1 MNLQEDHPEL
11 KGNWWDP
18 RKPTEK
24 WHGTLMLK
32 AGQPAAL
39 NLIQYGEGKLQAS
52 VDNPFE
58 GCGLIHGTTGE
69 GKAVT
74 LSQCFASSHSRSFG
88 SEEVEVTAYQAVFGA
103 HLSIKE
109 LVFDEVQVEFDYLN
123 DWVSHSRYEEKN
135 INDGED
141 RNEVRFRLNPNY
153 QIPFEAPGYA
163 KSLFFLGY
171 RTKSSKFRF
180 SIESSSNL
188 QLTYSRQFSLRNL
201 LDDLLQWTWFFTL
214 ATRHQTRFSKITV
227 YRHEVRF
234 QLGAKSIKQP
244 LELWVSVAGKREK
257 EKALHPPDMNF
268 TLPDIEKD
276 LTAVVTR
283 WKNMQTEWAATL
295 HRYFATLHREGLRLP
310 EEFLFRAQAVEA
322 LHWRDGKTKKTNQRE
337 TYGEAW
343 EKAPASLQARLGDK
357 IAFVDEIRINRNY
370 LTHYNPEDEGKSADL
385 AGLYELSQK
394 LGFLLE
400 AVILNE
406 LGLPQSV
413 VEGAFSTRRWGH
425 LVKWDDAE

>member
-32 AGQPAAL
+32 AGKPAKL
-39 NLIQYGEGKLQAS
+39 DLIQYGEGKLQPS
-52 VDNPFE
+52 VNNPFE
-58 GCGLIHGTTGE
+58 GCGIIYGTTGE

-88 SEEVEVTAYQAVFGA
+88 SEEVEVSAYQAIFGA
-103 HLSIKE
+103 HLSAQE
-109 LVFDEVQVEFDYLN
+109 LFFDEVLVEFDYLN
-123 DWVSHSRYEEKN
+123 DWVTHSRYEEKN
-135 INDGED
+135 LNDGDD
-141 RNEVRFRLNPNY
+141 RSEIRIRLNPNY
-153 QIPFEAPGYA
+153 QIPFETPDYA

-171 RTKSSKFRF
+171 RTNSSKFRF
-180 SIESSSNL
+180 SIESRSNL
-188 QLTYSRQFSLRNL
+188 QITYSKHLSLRHIL
-201 LDDLLQWTWFFTL
+201 QDLLQWTWFLTL
-214 ATRHQTRFSKITV
+214 ATRHQTRFLRLSV
-227 YRHEVRF
+227 HRHEVRF

-244 LELWVSVAGKREK
+244 LDLWVAVAGKREK
-257 EKALHPPDMNF
+257 EKVLHPPDMNF

-276 LTAVVTR
+276 LSKVIAR
-283 WKNMQTEWAATL
+283 WREMQTEWAATL
-295 HRYFATLHREGLRLP
+295 HRYFATVHREGLRLP

-322 LHWRDGKTKKTNQRE
+322 LHWSNGKAKKTTQRE
-337 TYGEAW
+337 SYGEAW

-357 IAFVDEIRINRNY
+357 AAFVEAIRNNRNY
-370 LTHYNPEDEGKSADL
+370 LTHYNPQDEENTDDL
-385 AGLYELSQK
+385 AGLFELSQK

-406 LGLPQSV
+406 LGLPKSV
-413 VEGAFSTRRWGH
+413 VEGAFSSRRWGH
-425 LVKWDDAE
+425 LVDWDASE